1 MAPQHKA
8 ELNRQLDL
16 LLEAVIIRKS
26 YSPYASPCLFAPKAD
41 GSLRLCV
48 DYRQLN
54 LQKVRDRFP
63 TPTDVDLVQRTW
75 GAKLFSKIDLMSDFH
90 QICIREE
97 HVHKTAF
104 VTEDGHYEWVVC
116 PFGLSSTPSCFQRLM
131 STVLEE
137 HIRAGYVVVYVDDI
151 CIFTK
156 TDDPHEHL
164 EKLEKVLD
172 SLRQHDLL
180 AKGSKCSLFRTEMEF
195 LGFLVSADGTRPTP
209 SKVEAVVRMAPPET
223 VSQLRSFL
231 GMMNFFA
238 SHIAAFSERAS
249 PLTDLLRGATTG
261 RQRLLWSPRC
271 EQVFRDLKSALIST
285 PVRFS
290 VVSILHYAQRC
301 MWTDLSRGSGQC
313 CYNGRRVTRIR
324 DPYVF
329 YHESYKAH
337 NSNMML
343 TTLRLLLSRLLFRNG
358 ERCCMAYPLKYIRII
373 EVYTISSHR
382 RIRLSESCVCVSS

>member
-1 MAPQHKA
+1 
-8 ELNRQLDL
+8 
-16 LLEAVIIRKS
+16 
-26 YSPYASPCLFAPKAD
+26 
-41 GSLRLCV
+41 
-48 DYRQLN
+48 
-54 LQKVRDRFP
+54 
-63 TPTDVDLVQRTW
+63 VDLIQRTW
-75 GAKLFSKIDLMSDFH
+75 GAKLFSKIDLMSGFH
-90 QICIREE
+90 QLHIREE
-97 HVHKTAF
+97 HAHKTAF

-271 EQVFRDLKSALIST
+271 EQAFRDLKSALIST
-285 PVRFS
+285 PVLRGFDPS
-290 VVSILHYAQRC
+290 LRTAVHVDGSQSGVGAVLLQWEEGQQDPRPVC
-301 MWTDLSRGSGQC
+301 FLSRKLQGAQFQ
-313 CYNGRRVTRIR
+313 Y
-324 DPYVF
+324 D
-329 YHESYKAH
+329 AH
-337 NSNMML
+337 NVEAL
-343 TTLRLLLSRLLFRNG
+343 AIQIALQ
-358 ERCCMAYPLKYIRII
+358 E
-373 EVYTISSHR
+373 
-382 RIRLSESCVCVSS
+382 